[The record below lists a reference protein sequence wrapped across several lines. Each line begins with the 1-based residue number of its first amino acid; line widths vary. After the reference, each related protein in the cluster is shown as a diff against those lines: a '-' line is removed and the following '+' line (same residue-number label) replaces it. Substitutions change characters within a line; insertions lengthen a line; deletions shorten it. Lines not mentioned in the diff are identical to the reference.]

1 MRHKKPV
8 QPAAEVAAVQH
19 GVIAAR
25 QLTAIGYSRRKIS
38 REVAAG
44 RLHRLHQGVF
54 ALGHPAVSAH
64 GRCMA
69 AVLAGGDGAL
79 LSHHSAAWLWGISTR
94 VPARFEITSAVELHD
109 RAGLVQHSAATLHQS
124 DSAVVD
130 GIPLTAVPRTLLDLA
145 AADRGNLRWALPRAR
160 RLGLVD
166 LVEIDSLLR
175 RSVGLRGVGR
185 LRAAIEIHRQPDFT
199 RSELERRFL
208 KAVKRAGLPRPS
220 MNRFVAG
227 FELDAY
233 WPKLR
238 FAVELDTYDHHGD
251 EDSFEADRLRQED
264 LKLAGIEMTRVTGR
278 RLDREPSAVIS
289 RLRRLLSDRTQE
301 LATLG

>member
-1 MRHKKPV
+1 
-8 QPAAEVAAVQH
+8 
-19 GVIAAR
+19 
-25 QLTAIGYSRRKIS
+25 
-38 REVAAG
+38 
-44 RLHRLHQGVF
+44 
-54 ALGHPAVSAH
+54 
-64 GRCMA
+64 MA
-69 AVLAGGDGAL
+69 AALAGGDDAL

-94 VPARFEITSAVELHD
+94 FPPTLEITTPDELHK
-109 RAGLVQHSAATLHQS
+109 RPGLTPPSATTLHPR
-124 DSAVVD
+124 DSAVID
-130 GIPLTAVPRTLLDLA
+130 GIPLTTAPRTLLDLA

-160 RLGLVD
+160 RLGVVD
-166 LVEIDSLLR
+166 LIEIDSLLM
-175 RSVGLRGVGR
+175 RSAGQRGVRR
-185 LRAAIEIHRQPDFT
+185 LRAAIEIHRLPDFT

-227 FELDAY
+227 FELDVY

-278 RLDREPSAVIS
+278 RLDREPSAVIA
-289 RLRRLLSDRTQE
+289 RLRQLLDDRTQE
-301 LATLG
+301 LARSD